1 MAKVKLTVIGSLQID
16 DIAIEGIVNVED
28 ISEIIQKIES
38 KYPQDQ
44 YFNFNIFL
52 NGIGVIDKS
61 KKLVDGDEVVL
72 IPVMSGG

>member
-16 DIAIEGIVNVED
+16 DLAIEGIVNVED

>member
-38 KYPQDQ
+38 KYPQDH